1 MEGKIVMGFFDKL
14 KSGLE
19 KTRKSISEKIDGVL
33 GAFTKIDED
42 LFSELEEVLITADIG
57 VNTTMEIIEKLR
69 CEVKQKRITEPYLV
83 KETLKS
89 IIEDILKE
97 GSGQI
102 DTSKKPLVLVVI
114 GVNGV
119 GKTTTIA
126 KIANLYKK
134 QGKKV
139 VIAAADTFRAAAID
153 QLDLWAN
160 RVGVDIIKHSEG
172 SDPGAVVFDA
182 VKAVNARNMDVLI
195 CDTAGR
201 LHTKKNLMEELKK
214 IYRIIQKGLSDADC
228 KTLLVLDATT
238 GQNAI
243 SQAKTFKEAV
253 GIDGL
258 ALTKLDGTAKG
269 GIVIAIHKELD
280 IPVCLIGVGEGID
293 DLQQFDAKEFARAL
307 F

>member
-1 MEGKIVMGFFDKL
+1 MGFFDKL

-19 KTRKSISEKIDGVL
+19 KTRKSISQKIDDVL
-33 GAFTKIDED
+33 GTFTKIDED
-42 LFSELEEVLITADIG
+42 LFLELEEVLITADIG
-57 VNTTMEIIEKLR
+57 VDTTMEIIETLR
-69 CEVKQKRITEPYLV
+69 REVKQKRITDSHFV

-89 IIEDILKE
+89 IIEDILEE

-126 KIANLYKK
+126 KIANLYKN

-139 VIAAADTFRAAAID
+139 IVAAADTFRAAAIE

-160 RVGVDIIKHSEG
+160 RVGVDIVKHSQG

-182 VKAVNARNMDVLI
+182 VKAVNARGLDVLI

-214 IYRIIQKGLSDADC
+214 IYRVIEKGLPDADC

-293 DLQQFDAKEFARAL
+293 DLQQFNAKEFAQAL

>member
-1 MEGKIVMGFFDKL
+1 MAFFEKL

-19 KTRKSISEKIDGVL
+19 KTKKSISEKIDGVL

-42 LFSELEEVLITADIG
+42 LFCELEEVLITADIG
-57 VNTTMEIIEKLR
+57 VDTTMEIIERLR
-69 CEVKQKRITEPYLV
+69 GEVKQKRITEPYFI

-89 IIEDILKE
+89 IIEGILEE
-97 GSGQI
+97 GSGEI
-102 DTSKKPLVLVVI
+102 DISKTPLVLVVI

-119 GKTTTIA
+119 GKTTSIA
-126 KIANLYKK
+126 KIANLYKN

-139 VIAAADTFRAAAID
+139 MVAAGDTFRAAAID

-160 RVGVDIIKHSEG
+160 KVGVDIVKHSEG

-182 VKAVNARNMDVLI
+182 LKAVNARGVDVLI

-214 IYRIIQKGLSDADC
+214 IYRVVQKGLPDANC

-258 ALTKLDGTAKG
+258 VLTKLDGTAKG
-269 GIVIAIHKELD
+269 GIVIAIHKELG

-293 DLQQFDAKEFARAL
+293 DLQQFNAKEFTEAL